1 MTDGKQYEDRSA
13 GTNPESPESPDIE
26 PDRSMEKP
34 EENRDIGKDQ
44 EVPYMELFYSQETA
58 AATSV
63 KDAQELTA
71 GTAEAAAEP
80 EPAPGDP
87 GIGVAAGA
95 VEELAGPPAGTRED
109 GYAED
114 DPAAEMDENE
124 LNLMIEDLCKSKAQ
138 EFRMLGYE
146 HVTGQEVWECVSDK
160 YQKQGVPPLH
170 RIVNDILSLKVTSF
184 MNWMTMSI
192 YKDSRFR

>member
-71 GTAEAAAEP
+71 
-80 EPAPGDP
+80 
-87 GIGVAAGA
+87 
-95 VEELAGPPAGTRED
+95 
-109 GYAED
+109 
-114 DPAAEMDENE
+114 
-124 LNLMIEDLCKSKAQ
+124 
-138 EFRMLGYE
+138 
-146 HVTGQEVWECVSDK
+146 
-160 YQKQGVPPLH
+160 
-170 RIVNDILSLKVTSF
+170 
-184 MNWMTMSI
+184 
-192 YKDSRFR
+192 